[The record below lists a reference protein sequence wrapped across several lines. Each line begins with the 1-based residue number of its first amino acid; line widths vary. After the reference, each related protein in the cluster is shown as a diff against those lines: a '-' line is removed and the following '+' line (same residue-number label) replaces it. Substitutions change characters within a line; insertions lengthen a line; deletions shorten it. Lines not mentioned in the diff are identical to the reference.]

1 MAGPTAHR
9 FIQTIRTG
17 WPSLSIRTRLN
28 NLPAGQPGL
37 IRIDNSGTGRRAIS
51 IDIVVTDGVVAEKE
65 VEKARSF
72 IESVDDK
79 LSLTAKEQWYDLM
92 KMATPGSA
100 DLSGLLKQSFDL
112 DAEGEPDG
120 SQVILNKSGTHL
132 GVVPPNANLYDAETE
147 ILTAV
152 AGELA
157 AELALMPKPSASL
170 PQNDQRVVAV
180 ERMTSSDNETVVRN
194 VSSDAATVA
203 KARAATKNRIR
214 ELDAALTDRMVGN
227 GTVADTRIPE
237 DDLASIVKGKG
248 LVFQTFDTVRGGR
261 GYLITDPDPRLA
273 TQDGL
278 PYVIATGKLEKR
290 FNGSY
295 VLNQKERHAL
305 AGQLGM
311 RYAENDDRPFQEELT
326 ETLGK
331 IGEGEPEPPPEDPNG
346 R

>member
-1 MAGPTAHR
+1 MAGPTAQR

-51 IDIVVTDGVVAEKE
+51 IDIAVTDGEVAYEE

-92 KMATPGSA
+92 KMATPGSS
-100 DLSGLLKQSFDL
+100 DLDGFLEQFFDL
-112 DAEGEPDG
+112 DAAREPDG
-120 SQVILNKSGTHL
+120 SQVISNKSGTHL

-147 ILTAV
+147 ILTSV

-157 AELALMPKPSASL
+157 AELALMPNPPASL

-180 ERMTSSDNETVVRN
+180 ERMTSSDNETVVRK

-203 KARAATKNRIR
+203 KARAATKNRIG
-214 ELDAALTDRMVGN
+214 ELDAALTNRMIGN
-227 GTVADTRIPE
+227 GKLADTRIPE
-237 DDLASIVKGKG
+237 DDLAGIVKGKG
-248 LVFQTFDTVRGGR
+248 LVFQTFDTVGGGR
-261 GYLITDPDPRLA
+261 GYSITDPDPRRATPEGLA
-273 TQDGL
+273 
-278 PYVIATGKLEKR
+278 YVIATGKLEKR
-290 FNGSY
+290 GKDSY
-295 VLNQKERHAL
+295 VLNQTERHTL

-331 IGEGEPEPPPEDPNG
+331 IGEGDPEPPPEDPNG